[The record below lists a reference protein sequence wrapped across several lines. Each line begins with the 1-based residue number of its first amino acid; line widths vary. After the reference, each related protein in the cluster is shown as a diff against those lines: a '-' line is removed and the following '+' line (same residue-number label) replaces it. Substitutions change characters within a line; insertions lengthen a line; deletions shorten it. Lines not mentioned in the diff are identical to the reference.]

1 MVRKYSPAALAAIGA
16 LALAGCAAA
25 PESGSDNAGGASNAK
40 EFKACMVSD
49 QGGFDDKS
57 FNESGMIGLQRA
69 EKELGVTLGQT
80 ESKSPAD
87 FKPNVDTLL
96 AQKCNLIIGV
106 GFMLN
111 DAIRDAAKANPDVEF
126 ALVDSRFTEDN
137 DVVELKNAK
146 PIVFN
151 TAEAAYLAGY
161 VSAAVSKSGTV
172 SAYGGMQIPSVNI
185 FMDGFADGIAKYN
198 EDSGK
203 TVKLIGWDKDA
214 QNGSFVG
221 NFEDQSKGKQLTE
234 QQISQGSDI
243 VMPVAGPVGKGTLS
257 AAEGKNVLVVGVDS
271 DWAEMYPDSSS
282 MILTS
287 VVKKIDQ
294 AVFDTV
300 KEARDGKFTSE
311 AYVGNLENQGVDIAP
326 FHDLDAQVTAEI
338 KDKVKSLKEDIIAG
352 KIKVESKNNP

>member
-25 PESGSDNAGGASNAK
+25 PDSGSDNAGGTSNDK

-203 TVKLIGWDKDA
+203 TVKLIGWDKAA

-311 AYVGNLENQGVDIAP
+311 AYVGDLENQGVDIAP